1 MGKALAYERVIIFGG
16 QISEI
21 STEVLNLITKND
33 FIICADKGYE
43 FALKNKITPNI
54 IVGDFDSAPY
64 PDNVNCEIVKLP
76 TVKDDTD
83 LNYAV
88 KLAKDK
94 GFKSFVLTGVTG
106 GRLDQTYATI
116 FTMNFILK
124 SGAQVTVID
133 NNVKLYITNDNLTI
147 PMPRYDCHL
156 SVFPIGEMAEGVD
169 ISGAKYTLNNAT
181 LTNDFPLGV
190 SNEFSDN
197 AVTVNVKSGTL
208 LIMVV
213 KK

>member
-1 MGKALAYERVIIFGG
+1 
-16 QISEI
+16 
-21 STEVLNLITKND
+21 
-33 FIICADKGYE
+33 
-43 FALKNKITPNI
+43 
-54 IVGDFDSAPY
+54 
-64 PDNVNCEIVKLP
+64 
-76 TVKDDTD
+76 
-83 LNYAV
+83 
-88 KLAKDK
+88 
-94 GFKSFVLTGVTG
+94 
-106 GRLDQTYATI
+106 
-116 FTMNFILK
+116 MNFILK